1 MGMGSQALLGFT
13 LAVATVAAAACSKGG
28 DDSGT
33 VGTSEPS
40 SGSSALE
47 STTLPPCGEEHQH
60 VAIFDIF
67 GTLTPTPNDVVE
79 WLADDDERP
88 DARPYA
94 ASVVAA
100 YLERGYQILYYT
112 GLPVDSEIGGLP
124 VPDSVTGWLSEHDFP
139 TEGTRLEAWNG
150 TGGDPRTEL
159 RQDLTSLAGSGVQI
173 DVAYTDNEEDL
184 DVYITSGAAMVYKLG
199 PDTPEARST
208 VIPNDD
214 MNAQLAVVNALPA
227 VCV

>member
-13 LAVATVAAAACSKGG
+13 LAVATLAASACSQGD

-33 VGTSEPS
+33 VGSSEPS
-40 SGSSALE
+40 AGSSELE
-47 STTLPPCGEEHQH
+47 TTTLPPCSEDNQH

-79 WLADDDERP
+79 WLGDDDDIPE
-88 DARPYA
+88 ARPYA

-100 YLERGYQILYYT
+100 YVQRGYHILYYT
-112 GLPVDSEIGGLP
+112 GLPLDSSIGGQP
-124 VPDSVTGWLSEHDFP
+124 VPDAVMGWLSEHDFP
-139 TEGTRLEAWNG
+139 TEGTTLEAWNG
-150 TGGDPRTEL
+150 TFGDPRSEL
-159 RQDLTSLAGSGVQI
+159 RQDLTSLAGSGVKI
-173 DVAYTDNEEDL
+173 DVAYTDNDEDL
-184 DVYITSGAAMVYKLG
+184 DVYILSGAGMVYKLG

-214 MNAQLAVVNALPA
+214 MNAQLAVVNALPP

>member
-1 MGMGSQALLGFT
+1 MGMGSQALLRFT
-13 LAVATVAAAACSKGG
+13 LAVASLAAAACSSGD

-40 SGSSALE
+40 AQE
-47 STTLPPCGEEHQH
+47 TTTLPPCGEGEQH

-67 GTLTPTPNDVVE
+67 GTLTPTPNDVVD
-79 WLADDDERP
+79 WLGDEN
-88 DARPYA
+88 ARPPARPFA

-100 YLERGYQILYYT
+100 YVERGYQILYYT
-112 GLPVDSEIGGLP
+112 GLLIDGEIGGQP
-124 VPDSVTGWLSEHDFP
+124 VPDAVMGWLAEHDYP

-150 TGGDPRTEL
+150 THGNPRSEL
-159 RQDLTSLAGSGVQI
+159 RQDLTSLAGSGIKI

-184 DVYITSGAAMVYKLG
+184 DVYILSGAAMVYKLG
-199 PDTPEARST
+199 PDTAEARST

-214 MNAQLAVVNALPA
+214 MNAQLAVVNQLPP